1 MPEPYHHT
9 ATNTWPRGRS
19 IIDKLARVLYRQ
31 TPAFIGIALAT
42 FLLALECSLY
52 LFSGAY
58 LDHVEGNVVIAG
70 WQYLHGQSLY
80 QMQDGAPRFATFYG
94 PLAYLLEIP
103 ALLLFGATVTVSKLT
118 SILALLATISV
129 MSAHF
134 VHHLSAVDARPGIFF
149 LVAALLL
156 FSPFSFWV
164 RSDPLETLLVA
175 IAIASTANDRAAL
188 WLGICLG
195 LAINLKVHAFFY
207 FLPLLVD
214 LWWSRGWRALLTA
227 SGIAAAAVV
236 VPFFSPRIS
245 FENYVSGLAQQIGGR
260 GQTLSQ
266 IWPISI
272 ALSLLLLPI
281 AIPLVAQ
288 RQQQRA
294 KICAVAA
301 LATALLLLYPATAP
315 GCGAYHFLPL
325 VPVLADVRH
334 RLRPEGISA
343 RLAPVAILVVA
354 SLSASQIVEEIGA
367 ERGSAS
373 VAAEAL
379 ALARESPIQPV
390 QVGYGDNRHSYQLS
404 QLSRTVLALNSYP
417 ALIDAHVLME
427 LREVGIDGS
436 DRWIPYLSDCRVQ
449 RWLLPKG
456 ERPFAVVSY
465 FYDNKLLFS
474 NRFRHAFF
482 EHYKLV
488 ASTKSFDLWDCTTDP
503 QSSAQ
508 RFEHNG

>member
-1 MPEPYHHT
+1 
-9 ATNTWPRGRS
+9 
-19 IIDKLARVLYRQ
+19 
-31 TPAFIGIALAT
+31 
-42 FLLALECSLY
+42 
-52 LFSGAY
+52 
-58 LDHVEGNVVIAG
+58 
-70 WQYLHGQSLY
+70 
-80 QMQDGAPRFATFYG
+80 
-94 PLAYLLEIP
+94 
-103 ALLLFGATVTVSKLT
+103 
-118 SILALLATISV
+118 
-129 MSAHF
+129 
-134 VHHLSAVDARPGIFF
+134 
-149 LVAALLL
+149 
-156 FSPFSFWV
+156 
-164 RSDPLETLLVA
+164 
-175 IAIASTANDRAAL
+175 
-188 WLGICLG
+188 
-195 LAINLKVHAFFY
+195 VHAFFY

-227 SGIAAAAVV
+227 SGIAAATFV

-266 IWPISI
+266 IWPIWI
-272 ALSLLLLPI
+272 TLSLLLLPI

-288 RQQQRA
+288 RQQQQRA
-294 KICAVAA
+294 KVYAAAGLGTAV
-301 LATALLLLYPATAP
+301 LLLYPATAP

-343 RLAPVAILVVA
+343 QFAPVAILVVA
-354 SLSASQIVEEIGA
+354 SLSASQLLQEIGA

-379 ALARESPIQPV
+379 GLARESSIQPV

-436 DRWIPYLSDCRVQ
+436 DRWIPYLSQCRIQ

-488 ASTKSFDLWDCTTDP
+488 VHTKSFDLWDCTTD
-503 QSSAQ
+503 
-508 RFEHNG
+508 H